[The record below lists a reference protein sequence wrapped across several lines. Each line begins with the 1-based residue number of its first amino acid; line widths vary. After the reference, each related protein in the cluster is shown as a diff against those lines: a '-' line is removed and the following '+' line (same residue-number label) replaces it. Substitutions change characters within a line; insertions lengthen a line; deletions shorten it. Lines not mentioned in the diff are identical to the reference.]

1 MGARHVL
8 TDKAIG
14 RAKAAAVGSRYVL
27 WDAVAPSLGLMVTAN
42 GHKSFIL
49 QRRINGRMV
58 KLTLGAY
65 PALGLAQARE
75 SAQAAL
81 KQAAKGVDPRQA
93 KGPPVSASARRR
105 DSFEAAVE
113 SYIKREVEKKL
124 RPRTQEEIVR
134 TLRKVLV
141 PRWGTLSLSDIG
153 VQEIHEMLDEL
164 VDAGTPVAANRTYS
178 MLRRFLG
185 WAVERRLIDH
195 NAAIAVRKP
204 AKEQARSRVLSDAE
218 VREVWLEAGR
228 MPWPFGPF
236 LRALILTGQRRS
248 EIAGMKWNE
257 LDDDGRLWTIPAERT
272 KNARRHDVPLPAPM
286 RAMLAEAPRFEAS
299 DLVFTTNGVTTI
311 SGFSRAKRRLD
322 AAILHRRR
330 RALAEVGGDPVKAKA
345 PGNWTL
351 HDLRRTCATG
361 MGALGVHPHVI
372 EAALNHVGGYRAG
385 VAGVYQRQ
393 TYPEERRQAFEL
405 WADHVLALAEGRA
418 AKVVALRGRP

>member
-1 MGARHVL
+1 MGARFIL
-8 TDKAIG
+8 TDKTI
-14 RAKAAAVGSRYVL
+14 AKTKPAPAGARYVL
-27 WDAVAPSLGLMVTAN
+27 WDAVAPSLGLMVTAR

-75 SAQAAL
+75 AAQAAL
-81 KQAAKGVDPRQA
+81 KQAAKGVDPRHA
-93 KGPPVSASARRR
+93 RAAPVSASGRRR
-105 DSFEAAVE
+105 DSFEAAAE

-141 PRWGTLSLSDIG
+141 PRWGTLSLADIG
-153 VQEIHEMLDEL
+153 VQEIHELLDEL

-195 NAAIAVRKP
+195 NAAMAVRKP
-204 AKEQARSRVLSDAE
+204 AKEQARSRVLGDRE

-228 MPWPFGPF
+228 MAWPFGSF
-236 LRALILTGQRRS
+236 FRALILTGQRRS
-248 EIAGMKWNE
+248 EIAGMKWSE
-257 LDDDGRLWTIPAERT
+257 LDDDGRLWTIPAERA
-272 KNARRHDVPLPAPM
+272 KNARQHDVPLSAPM

-299 DLVFTTNGVTTI
+299 DLVFTTNGATAI

-322 AAILHRRR
+322 AAILHGRR
-330 RALAEVGGDPVKAKA
+330 RALAETGGDPAKAKP

-372 EAALNHVGGYRAG
+372 EAALNHAGGYRAG

-393 TYPEERRQAFEL
+393 TYLEERSQAFEI
-405 WADHVLALAEGRA
+405 WAEHLAALSQGRTP
-418 AKVVALRGRP
+418 KVVALRGRP